1 MKWRAELMAEHE
13 SEDRFILTMMFA
25 LLIGYGC
32 IANEI
37 GSHLLGAFIAGM
49 SFCWMQPALMLWH
62 SQVKRIANW
71 LIRLFFGAT
80 VAFSIPIAIM
90 MDLDALWK
98 VSAPLQENGLFFE
111 FSLCLSRACL
121 GKTFVFISNFA
132 LCHKRTERRWAIA
145 LALVECVLGL
155 APHEGPRG
163 APRGR
168 PRKLG
173 GYV

>member
-98 VSAPLQENGLFFE
+98 VRAPLQENGLF
-111 FSLCLSRACL
+111 LSFPYVCPEPVL
-121 GKTFVFISNFA
+121 VKSFYTCIWLKKTVFLPAVCIRFA
-132 LCHKRTERRWAIA
+132 PTI
-145 LALVECVLGL
+145 
-155 APHEGPRG
+155 P
-163 APRGR
+163 
-168 PRKLG
+168 
-173 GYV
+173 

>member
-98 VSAPLQENGLFFE
+98 VGAPLQENGLF
-111 FSLCLSRACL
+111 LSFPYVCPEP
-121 GKTFVFISNFA
+121 V
-132 LCHKRTERRWAIA
+132 
-145 LALVECVLGL
+145 LVKSSFLYMYMAQEDRFLTCCV
-155 APHEGPRG
+155 HSIRSDHSI
-163 APRGR
+163 
-168 PRKLG
+168 
-173 GYV
+173 VVH

>member
-121 GKTFVFISNFA
+121 GKIIIFIHVCGSRRPCSYLLCAFDSLRPFHSRA
-132 LCHKRTERRWAIA
+132 LTMIPATTI
-145 LALVECVLGL
+145 
-155 APHEGPRG
+155 
-163 APRGR
+163 
-168 PRKLG
+168 
-173 GYV
+173 

>member
-1 MKWRAELMAEHE
+1 MAEHE

-80 VAFSIPIAIM
+80 VAFST
-90 MDLDALWK
+90 
-98 VSAPLQENGLFFE
+98 VSTASSSPFP
-111 FSLCLSRACL
+111 SSI
-121 GKTFVFISNFA
+121 TPSSSS
-132 LCHKRTERRWAIA
+132 
-145 LALVECVLGL
+145 
-155 APHEGPRG
+155 
-163 APRGR
+163 
-168 PRKLG
+168 
-173 GYV
+173 